1 MNNESFNRFKKCADK
16 GGGEAVKSF
25 LILVSAAGFL
35 FAGIFYSDNVP
46 LYAIWEKTVTNTNSY
61 SNPFDFSEIELDA
74 EFTTP
79 SGETTDFFG
88 FYDGDGN
95 GGQEG
100 DTWKI
105 RFMPTETGT
114 YQYSLS
120 FSDGTDVSG
129 NSGSFTVVESDL
141 PGPPALMGETPPAS
155 WFFKDSRG
163 NPVKWKGYSL
173 AFTAWKTNNG
183 GHDFYEQ
190 ECVDFMLAAIDDH
203 MVKQGYNATM
213 LESPINS
220 ATGPVGLM
228 HEDGKSYH
236 LGCAQNMDL
245 IVEKLAEEK
254 IWAVNWTAYT
264 TQPGE
269 ALTGQNTWDNL
280 YNNRELLMR
289 YKVARYGPFYNYFG
303 WSPTWETWELDNE
316 AARTEEIQKLVIDYS
331 PWEKFPTTHSA
342 TRTEWKDWQRLQLR
356 QHESN
361 TIEDGNVHADGR
373 GGWSDYPYAV
383 VGAEDLWEQCS
394 GSHGNP
400 KNGDEVRRGVW
411 GELLAGVYTMYSEWR
426 HGGSGAGPCDGN
438 GDGEGDQYNKIAM
451 DFWYDNTQW
460 YTYTMKNN
468 LVGKGICSGKD
479 NTEYFAY
486 NHEGGNT
493 TIDLSGA
500 SGTYEVTWLNPLS
513 GDTESGGT
521 VDGGSSVALSPP
533 GSMDSEWAVLLS
545 NPDVVEVR
553 ESPPQ
558 IRDRHPA
565 VSVDGGDV
573 LLSRIPARGPVRV
586 TLFSLNG
593 AVVFRR
599 EITSAAGKLRCAVPS
614 KGAGMHVLK
623 VSAGDGGD
631 RVLKINLVP

>member
-1 MNNESFNRFKKCADK
+1 MRSMTSRARRRTL
-16 GGGEAVKSF
+16 GSLMLIVMGAAHVAV
-25 LILVSAAGFL
+25 
-35 FAGIFYSDNVP
+35 AGIFYTDEVP
-46 LYAIWEKTVTNTNSY
+46 LYAVWQKSVTNTGSY
-61 SNPFDFSEIELDA
+61 SNPFDFNEVELQG
-74 EFTTP
+74 EFTAP
-79 SGETTDFFG
+79 SGEKTDFFG

-163 NPVKWKGYSL
+163 NPVKWKSYSL

-190 ECVDFMLAAIDDH
+190 ECADFMLAAIDDH

-236 LGCAQNMDL
+236 LGCAKNMDL

-269 ALTGQNTWDNL
+269 ALTGENTWDNL

-303 WSPTWETWELDNE
+303 WSPTWETWELEDE
-316 AARTEEIQKLVIDYS
+316 TARTEEIQKLVIDYS

-426 HGGSGAGPCDGN
+426 HGGEGAGPCGGN

-468 LVGKGICSGKD
+468 LVGKGICSGND
-479 NTEYFAY
+479 NAEYFVY

-513 GDTESGGT
+513 GDTESGGA
-521 VDGGSSVALSPP
+521 VDGGSSVSLEPL
-533 GSMDSEWAVLLS
+533 GSMSSEWAALIRNTSAVG
-545 NPDVVEVR
+545 VKT
-553 ESPPQ
+553 SPLKTGARRPL
-558 IRDRHPA
+558 IGFHGND
-565 VSVDGGDV
+565 VSVGFPNGKTPAHAAVYSLDGAV
-573 LLSRIPARGPVRV
+573 IARGQLHRACGRVQLTLPETFSGLCVVR
-586 TLFSLNG
+586 FSG
-593 AVVFRR
+593 KGTEYAVR
-599 EITSAAGKLRCAVPS
+599 T
-614 KGAGMHVLK
+614 
-623 VSAGDGGD
+623 
-631 RVLKINLVP
+631 NLIR